1 MALVKLLALTILMD
15 FGDRAS
21 GDFMERV
28 LVTEVGADRE
38 SFVCQHI
45 YMQHRWLP
53 PLLCK
58 LS

>member
-28 LVTEVGADRE
+28 LLLEVSWTGHSRKKRSAVDVV
-38 SFVCQHI
+38 FG
-45 YMQHRWLP
+45 
-53 PLLCK
+53 
-58 LS
+58 